1 MVTLM
6 TTTLVTVGTFSG
18 FCLAANSGEKVGQ
31 KMITGVPENSNNS
44 ENKKMI
50 TGVPE
55 NSNNSENKKIVNAKP
70 SNEKIDE
77 EQLKKELPKIIEE
90 IKKFEESESKS
101 NGSGSSNGDKCI
113 IVNDEQIKKEI
124 AKSREIK

>member
-31 KMITGVPENSNNS
+31 
-44 ENKKMI
+44 KMI

-113 IVNDEQIKKEI
+113 IVNDEQIEQIKKEI

>member
-1 MVTLM
+1 MKLGKKLIVTLM
-6 TTTLVTVGTFSG
+6 ATTLATVGTFSG
-18 FCLAANSGEKVGQ
+18 FCLAANSGEGAGQ

-44 ENKKMI
+44 ENKK
-50 TGVPE
+50 V
-55 NSNNSENKKIVNAKP
+55 VNVKP
-70 SNEKIDE
+70 STEKIDEKQLE

-113 IVNDEQIKKEI
+113 IVNDEQIEQIKKEI